1 MYNGNAFSSS
11 LLNIFALF
19 KFSISENWWGLV
31 CKTRLRMM
39 SIFGCKT
46 MENVCKIVVCL
57 EE

>member
-1 MYNGNAFSSS
+1 MEMLFPPPS
-11 LLNIFALF
+11 LLLIFLLFF

-31 CKTRLRMM
+31 CNTRLRVM